1 MIGSIAGVLLPAV
14 VTVLLG
20 YFAARRHQFGPQDAP
35 VLIRMVMSYALPL
48 SLFVGTVS
56 RTRAQ
61 LASATPLLIVLL
73 VAVVGL
79 YVVVFLISRVVLRR
93 GIGLSALGALAAAS
107 PNVAFFGPVVLGNL
121 YGMASGIP
129 IAIGS
134 IVNVLTVMPA
144 TVILLE
150 WNARQQRAE
159 AGSPAAATGGSAPGV
174 PGRGVLLPTIL
185 SAVRQSIVWLPALGV
200 ACVLLGMTVPE
211 EFAASLELLGQ
222 SATGVALFA
231 AGIAIAAFRITVD
244 RDVLALVTTK
254 NVVQPA
260 LVLSVLAALGYGN
273 PFLAEAVIT
282 VALPSLVA
290 VALLGVQYQVAEA
303 KAASV
308 LLLSMLSV
316 LVTLVIFIALTGD

>member
-1 MIGSIAGVLLPAV
+1 MIGSTASVLLPAV

-56 RTRAQ
+56 RTRSQ

-73 VAVVGL
+73 LAIVGL
-79 YVVVFLISRVVLRR
+79 YVVVFLIGHVVLRR
-93 GIGLSALGALAAAS
+93 GIGAAALGALAAAS

-150 WNARQQRAE
+150 WNARQQ
-159 AGSPAAATGGSAPGV
+159 AGAAAASPADAVSTVSGR
-174 PGRGVLLPTIL
+174 PGRASLLPTIL
-185 SAVRQSIVWLPALGV
+185 AAARQSIVWVPALGV
-200 ACVLLGMTVPE
+200 VCVLLGMTVPE

-231 AGIAIAAFRITVD
+231 AGIVIAAFRVTVG
-244 RDVLALVTTK
+244 RDVLALVATK

-260 LVLSVLAALGYGN
+260 LVLGVLTGLGYGN
-273 PFLAEAVIT
+273 PLLAEAVVT

-290 VALLGVQYQVAEA
+290 VALLGVQYQIAEA
-303 KAASV
+303 RAASV
-308 LLLSMLSV
+308 LLLSMGSA
-316 LVTLVIFIALTGD
+316 LVTLVIFIALTGG

>member
-1 MIGSIAGVLLPAV
+1 MINSIAGVLLPAV

-61 LASATPLLIVLL
+61 LASATPLLVVLL
-73 VAVVGL
+73 LAVVGL
-79 YVVVFLISRVVLRR
+79 YAVVFVLSRIVLRR
-93 GIGLSALGALAAAS
+93 GIGVSALSALAAAS

-150 WNARQQRAE
+150 WNASQQAATVAAPATAPSE
-159 AGSPAAATGGSAPGV
+159 SASGSP
-174 PGRGVLLPTIL
+174 GRVSLLPTVL
-185 SAVRQSIVWLPALGV
+185 SAARQSIVWFPALGV
-200 ACVLLGMTVPE
+200 ALVLLGLTVPP

-231 AGIAIAAFRITVD
+231 AGIAIAAFRITID
-244 RDVLALVTTK
+244 RDVLALVATK

-260 LVLSVLAALGYGN
+260 LLLAALTLLGYGN
-273 PFLAEAVIT
+273 PLRADAVIST
-282 VALPSLVA
+282 ALPSLVA
-290 VALLGVQYQVAEA
+290 LTLLGVQYQVAAA
-303 KAASV
+303 KSASV
-308 LLLSMLSV
+308 LLLSMASS
-316 LVTLVIFIALTGD
+316 LVTLAVFISLTGA

>member
-1 MIGSIAGVLLPAV
+1 MISSIAGVLLPAV
-14 VTVLLG
+14 ITVLLG
-20 YFAARRHQFGPQDAP
+20 YFAARHHDFGPQDAP

-79 YVVVFLISRVVLRR
+79 YVVVFLVSTRVLRR
-93 GIGLSALGALAAAS
+93 EVGVSALSALAAAS

-134 IVNVLTVMPA
+134 IVNVLSVMPA

-150 WNARQQRAE
+150 WNARQE
-159 AGSPAAATGGSAPGV
+159 GSPAAGTGTTGSTATPA
-174 PGRGVLLPTIL
+174 GRVSVLPTIL
-185 SAVRQSIVWLPALGV
+185 AAARQSIVWVPALGV
-200 ACVLLGMTVPE
+200 ALVLLGLTVPE

-231 AGIAIAAFRITVD
+231 AGIAIAAFRITID
-244 RDVLALVTTK
+244 RDVLALVATK

-260 LVLSVLAALGYGN
+260 LVLGALTLLGRGN
-273 PFLAEAVIT
+273 PLMADAVIST
-282 VALPSLVA
+282 ALPSLVA
-290 VALLGVQYQVAEA
+290 VALLGVQYQVVPA

-308 LLLSMLSV
+308 LLLSMASS
-316 LVTLVIFIALTGD
+316 LVTLAVFIALTGA